1 MTASRKHSLMTI
13 SACLVTLLVRVDHVT
28 AAEMQVS
35 EEAGQFQPK
44 VITIRA
50 GDTVRFHLGGA
61 CQLLIAGTDG
71 TLTAPPPQM
80 SVPDAVRVFLRPGH
94 FQAKCTGSDEWSL
107 TIMVRPQVAS

>member
-1 MTASRKHSLMTI
+1 MTALRKHFLTTS
-13 SACLVTLLVRVDHVT
+13 SACLVAQFVPVEQVT

-44 VITIRA
+44 VITIKA
-50 GDTVRFHLGGA
+50 GDTVRFHLDGT

-80 SVPDAVRVFLRPGH
+80 SGPDAVRVFLRPGH
-94 FQAKCTGSDEWSL
+94 FHAKCADSDEWSL
-107 TIMVRPQVAS
+107 TIMVRPQIAS